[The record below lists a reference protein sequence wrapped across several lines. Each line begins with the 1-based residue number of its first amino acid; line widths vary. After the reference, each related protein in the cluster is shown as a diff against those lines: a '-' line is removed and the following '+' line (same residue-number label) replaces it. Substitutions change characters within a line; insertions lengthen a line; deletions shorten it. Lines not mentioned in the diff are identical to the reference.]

1 METVTL
7 VDRID
12 GRLRLARA
20 WVETVAFVGR
30 IEGLRLARAWVETV
44 ALVDRIDGRFRL
56 ARALGGAEPCVS
68 KSYE

>member
-12 GRLRLARA
+12 GR
-20 WVETVAFVGR
+20 
-30 IEGLRLARAWVETV
+30 LRLARAWVETV